1 LVLEELILR
10 FYLKIFSIL
19 LIPIIYFFYILF
31 IKDLVLNNKYFLINK
46 NDNYHSIIYNNIS
59 DSSFNLFFYK
69 LVLRISLLNNQIHYG
84 KFVLNKNLNYYKLLN
99 TIKLPSNYYEK
110 ITIVEGWS
118 KNDLNKILL
127 KNFDNF
133 YSLEYSDIIADTYM
147 FSEGSSFEDF
157 KKQLDKK
164 YIEIKNKYK
173 NHNLLK
179 KFSFNEI
186 LIIGSLL
193 EKEGL
198 DNDDKR
204 LIYSVIINRLN
215 SKMKLQIDATVIFSI
230 TKGYKDLDRNLNFDD
245 LKIND
250 PYNTYFIFGLPP
262 KPISYVGYKTI
273 EIIFENY
280 KSDYLFYFYNSLE
293 NKHIFSLNYKK
304 HLEKLNA
311 YRAKK

>member
-1 LVLEELILR
+1 MVLEELILR

>member
-1 LVLEELILR
+1 LEELILR